1 MRCDA
6 LEKYIA
12 DRFGVSVSNV
22 SRTLNTWINFLY
34 HTLKQLPIW
43 PSSKVIKDTMPK
55 CFKDQYPDTRVI
67 LDCTEIFIEIPSSF
81 RAQSQTYSTFKSHN
95 TAKGLIG
102 IAPNGFVTFISDLYG
117 GHILVSRARPFTQY
131 EEKERVWSS
140 SRMRLVSPVLEFL
153 GPVIGFK

>member
-6 LEKYIA
+6 LEKDIA

-34 HTLKQLPIW
+34 YTLKQLPIW

-67 LDCTEIFIEIPSSF
+67 LDCTEIFIEMPSSF
-81 RAQSQTYSTFKSHN
+81 CAQSQTYSTYKSHN
-95 TAKGLIG
+95 TAKGL
-102 IAPNGFVTFISDLYG
+102 
-117 GHILVSRARPFTQY
+117 
-131 EEKERVWSS
+131 
-140 SRMRLVSPVLEFL
+140 MVL
-153 GPVIGFK
+153 